1 MGGVFKYIQLNFY
14 INILTFNFFKE
25 DVMELKQFFKKSR
38 KFYLLVLLLL
48 IFTVP
53 VALSGCGGGGSGSG
67 GGGSTP
73 SGGGGGSAVQSYV
86 IPQVYGGVNPLSNY
100 TVTLYEVNQ
109 DGTVNSIGQCITN
122 SYGSCGSSGITFNWD
137 ENSTDTFYA
146 TASNASGSV
155 ILLGFIG
162 GINSNSYNVGNMSYF
177 PLTNNTMIFGNVVID
192 ENTTIA
198 AIQSAI
204 MSGTIVSISGN
215 TINLSYANSAGAFTY
230 YDDSFSNYTGGSSN
244 PVMSGVN
251 GALATNVQYT
261 TEILSNALALCV
273 QNSSNCPTLFGDT
286 AATSAYYPSPN
297 NTLESAINMVE
308 AVDAVS
314 GADPSLPINSS
325 DAQSMGT
332 NIFNFVTANTS
343 FIPYTLPSGTYS
355 PSFLTTGSGNS
366 LM

>member
-1 MGGVFKYIQLNFY
+1 
-14 INILTFNFFKE
+14 
-25 DVMELKQFFKKSR
+25 MELKKFFKKSR

-67 GGGSTP
+67 GSTP
-73 SGGGGGSAVQSYV
+73 SISGGGSIPSGGSSVQSYV
-86 IPQVYGGVNPLSNY
+86 IPQVYGGVNALSNY
-100 TVTLYEVNQ
+100 TVTLYEINPSN
-109 DGTVNSIGQCITN
+109 GTVNNIGQCTTN
-122 SYGSCGSSGITFNWD
+122 SYGSCGSSGITFTWD
-137 ENSTDTFYA
+137 GNSADTFYA
-146 TASNASGSV
+146 TASNSSGSV
-155 ILLGFIG
+155 ILLGLIG
-162 GINSNSYNVGNMSYF
+162 GISSSSYNVGNMSYF

-215 TINLSYANSAGAFTY
+215 TINLSYTNSAQAFTS
-230 YDDSFSNYTGGSSN
+230 YDDAFANYTGGSSN
-244 PVMSGVN
+244 PTMSGVN
-251 GALATNVQYT
+251 GTLATNVQYT

-273 QNSSNCPTLFGDT
+273 QNNNNCSTIFGDT
-286 AATSAYYPSPN
+286 TAATAYYPSPS

-308 AVDAVS
+308 AVDLIS

-325 DAQSMGT
+325 DADTIGNS
-332 NIFNFVTANTS
+332 IFNFVTAQS
-343 FIPYTLPSGTYS
+343 SIPYTLPTLPAGTYS
-355 PSFLTTGSGNS
+355 LSFLTTGTGNS